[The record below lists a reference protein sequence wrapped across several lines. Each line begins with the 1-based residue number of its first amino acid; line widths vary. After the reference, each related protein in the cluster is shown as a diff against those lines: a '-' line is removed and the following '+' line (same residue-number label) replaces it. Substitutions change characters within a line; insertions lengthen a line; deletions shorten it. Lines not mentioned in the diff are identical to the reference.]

1 MWPLIPDFK
10 QPLLKVFA
18 SYGLATSLPDLPV
31 WEVTI
36 HQQKRN
42 AWFIEIWNPYTPQ
55 TFVDIYSMSFYYITI
70 NFQIPTLLISMPD
83 ICCCLFC
90 SRGNLDSVIWLYS
103 LLCSLRLCSL
113 VKRALWGT
121 TKKLNLDFQNSLV
134 QTNYLLPHPYS
145 PSLLTVMCY
154 PAPISSGLCLSLSR
168 NINVK
173 KITLTARISFSAGP
187 SSFHP
192 VASTAPGHAILPP
205 PSSWPYGGPI
215 LAQ

>member
-18 SYGLATSLPDLPV
+18 SYGSATSLPDLPV

-42 AWFIEIWNPYTPQ
+42 AAWFIEIRNPYTPQ
-55 TFVDIYSMSFYYITI
+55 TFVNIYSMSFYYISI
-70 NFQIPTLLISMPD
+70 HFQIPTLLISMPEY
-83 ICCCLFC
+83 LLLLVSGQPEFC
-90 SRGNLDSVIWLYS
+90 HLTLQSPLQPETVLSAEKSS
-103 LLCSLRLCSL
+103 L
-113 VKRALWGT
+113 GT

-134 QTNYLLPHPYS
+134 QTNYHLPHPYS
-145 PSLLTVMCY
+145 PSLPPVMCY

-168 NINVK
+168 TINVK
-173 KITLTARISFSAGP
+173 KIILTARISFSASL